1 MSNMPDINEIKNQIK
16 NLDGVSK
23 LLGRKEIKELPNI
36 LWEDEKL
43 EKLIQGFYEKG
54 TGILVATNKRL
65 IFIDKSLLGKLR
77 VEDFPYDKISS
88 IQYQAGLIYGN
99 ITIFSSGNKAKIEQL
114 DKKQTRNFADY
125 VRARISGGKEHAS
138 APTPPAEVSSDDV
151 ISKLEKLANL
161 KERGILSEE
170 EFLEQKKKILNSK

>member
-1 MSNMPDINEIKNQIK
+1 MPDINEIKNQIK

-23 LLGRKEIKELPNI
+23 FLGMKEIKELPNI
-36 LWEDEKL
+36 LWEDEKV
-43 EKLIQGFYEKG
+43 EKLVQGIYENAN
-54 TGILVATNKRL
+54 GILVATNKRL

-88 IQYQAGLIYGN
+88 IQYQAGWIYGN
-99 ITIFSSGNKAKIEQL
+99 ITIYSSGNKAKIGNI
-114 DKKQTRNFADY
+114 DKKQTGNFAEY
-125 VRARISGGKEHAS
+125 IRARISGSKEHAS
-138 APTPPAEVSSDDV
+138 APTPHTAVSSDDV